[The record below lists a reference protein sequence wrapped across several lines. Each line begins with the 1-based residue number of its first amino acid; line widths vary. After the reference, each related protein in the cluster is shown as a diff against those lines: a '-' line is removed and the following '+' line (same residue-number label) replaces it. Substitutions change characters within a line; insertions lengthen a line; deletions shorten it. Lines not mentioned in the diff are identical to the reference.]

1 MPYVDFKYTSLFWK
15 LGFVEETS
23 DNFVKKY
30 SDSYQIN
37 IEAER
42 QEINYGNN
50 FRINNSTP
58 TNLYEH
64 KDFVVLECVNR
75 LLEKG
80 YFRTDLQ
87 LINDADKVEM
97 PDIIVCDNLGNKY
110 FAIDCRQWGKDF
122 EKEFAN
128 FKKGNSR
135 LLSYYKNFKEVK
147 YLCLYTSRLDG
158 GLLELKNPIISTS
171 NIDNKIEFFFSG
183 IFEDNIKPHNAL
195 LSFSEQERNQKFSK
209 MDKEASEIHDI
220 GDYQIEEGVLIKYS
234 ANSKN
239 IIIPSNIINIGT
251 GAFWNSTSLVS
262 VEIPNGVKSIGG
274 DAFYYCSNLKYVNIP
289 RSVEAIGNDPFAG
302 CPLVSLTNDSS
313 NFFLEDGVLYD
324 KANTNIIHYPINNSS
339 TYFIIP
345 NGIKYIGKH
354 TFYDCSNLISV
365 TIPKSVICI
374 ENNVF
379 AGCKNLKLINN
390 SPNFI
395 LENGVLYNKEKT
407 QLIALIDYELETLV
421 IPESVKTIG
430 KNSFWNCLNLKSLTI
445 SNSVT
450 RIGYNPFAGCNF
462 LVLKNNSPH
471 FTLKNDVLYNKEKTE
486 IIYCPNT
493 SISKT
498 ISIPSSVTSIGRNS
512 FAYCVNLEDLVV
524 PTNVTIIDRGAFSG
538 CINLS
543 SITIP
548 ESVKFIG
555 KWAFG
560 HCKSLKTIKISKNT
574 VIEDFAFAECQVKL
588 TLLA

>member
-23 DNFVKKY
+23 DNYVKKY

-50 FRINNSTP
+50 FKTNNTTP

-80 YFRTDLQ
+80 FSRTDLQ
-87 LINDADKVEM
+87 LIGDADKVEM
-97 PDIIVCDNLGNKY
+97 PDIIVCDNLGNEY
-110 FAIDCRQWGKDF
+110 FAIDCRRWGKDF

-128 FKKGNSR
+128 FKKGKGR

-171 NIDNKIEFFFSG
+171 NIDNKIEFFFLG
-183 IFEDNIKPHNAL
+183 IFEDNIKPYNAL

-234 ANSKN
+234 GNSKN
-239 IIIPSNIINIGT
+239 ITIPSNVINVGP
-251 GAFWNSTSLVS
+251 GAFWNCTSLVS

-302 CPLVSLTNDSS
+302 CSLVSLTNDSS
-313 NFFLEDGVLYD
+313 NFILEDGVLYD
-324 KANTNIIHYPINNSS
+324 KAKINIIHYPINNSP

-354 TFYDCSNLISV
+354 TFYDCSNLIGI
-365 TIPKSVICI
+365 TIPSSVICI

-379 AGCKNLKLINN
+379 AGCKNLELINN

-407 QLIALIDYELETLV
+407 QLISLIDYELENLV

-430 KNSFWNCLNLKSLTI
+430 KNPFWNCLNLKSLTI

-462 LVLKNNSPH
+462 LVLKNHSPH
-471 FTLKNDVLYNKEKTE
+471 FTLKNGVLYNKEKTK

-493 SISKT
+493 SVSKT
-498 ISIPSSVTSIGRNS
+498 ISIPSSVISIGRNS
-512 FAYCVNLEDLVV
+512 FAYCVNLEELVV
-524 PTNVTIIDRGAFSG
+524 PTNVTFIERGAFSG

-574 VIEDFAFAECQVKL
+574 VIEDYAFAECQVKL